1 MSMWNERTGN
11 ESRGAEAMELPHA
24 VAEAALPQIEPTGHA
39 EVDAALMRLTELA
52 ERPTS
57 GHAEL
62 YDDVHQRLQEVLAQL
77 DQQR

>member
-1 MSMWNERTGN
+1 MWNEPSGN
-11 ESRGAEAMELPHA
+11 ARRGAEAMELPHA
-24 VAEAALPQIEPTGHA
+24 AAEAALPELQPTGHA

-52 ERPTS
+52 ERPTG

-62 YDDVHQRLQEVLAQL
+62 YDDVHQRLQDVLAQI